1 MTWTDILLVCFV
13 LSLACN
19 GVDPQI
25 EDQIRERLCFRF
37 PNDLFQSEK
46 KSSFFSQKFSFVA
59 QFIKIGQTCNYLTLS
74 FSSQTQFLK
83 FKLVP

>member
-1 MTWTDILLVCFV
+1 MSLVDSMCCLFIDTVKFTFTLTWTDILLVCFV

-37 PNDLFQSEK
+37 TNDLFQSEK
-46 KSSFFSQKFSFVA
+46 KSSFFSQ
-59 QFIKIGQTCNYLTLS
+59 Y
-74 FSSQTQFLK
+74 
-83 FKLVP
+83 

>member
-25 EDQIRERLCFRF
+25 EDQIRERLCFRLT
-37 PNDLFQSEK
+37 NDLFSVK
-46 KSSFFSQKFSFVA
+46 IKFAFVA

-74 FSSQTQFLK
+74 FSSQTQFIK